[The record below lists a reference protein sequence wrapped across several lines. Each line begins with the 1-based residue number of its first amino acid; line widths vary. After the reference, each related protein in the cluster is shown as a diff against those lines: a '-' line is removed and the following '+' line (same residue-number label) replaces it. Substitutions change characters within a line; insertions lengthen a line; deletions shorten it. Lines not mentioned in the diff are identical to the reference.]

1 MENIELSIVI
11 PCYNSEHSIEELM
24 ERIDQQLNKMGL
36 SYEVICVN
44 DCSKDKTINK
54 FAQLSEKYPQFTGID
69 LMFNVG
75 QFRALMC
82 GFEQTSGQYIVTMD
96 DDLQH
101 PPEEID
107 KLYDTL
113 KKNPD
118 IDAVLGAPIKKAH
131 AWYRNIGSFFVRK
144 INEKI
149 FNKPKELRISA
160 FRCLNRKLVDTL
172 VNHKTFFPVMGP
184 LILRSTRNIIN
195 VDIEHNQRKY
205 GTSNYTFVKLI
216 KTTIDNIINFSS
228 LPLKYI
234 SMLGMISAG
243 ISFLMIIYFLFK
255 YFLIG
260 ISQPGWTSV
269 VLLINFYSG
278 MILLSLGVIGEYLV
292 RVQAEVNGYPKYVIR
307 KKIKSK

>member
-1 MENIELSIVI
+1 MSIVI
-11 PCYNSEHSIEELM
+11 PCYNSESSIEELM
-24 ERIDQQLNKMGL
+24 DRINHQMNKMGL

-44 DCSKDKTINK
+44 DCSKDNTIDN
-54 FAQLSEKYPQFTGID
+54 FHLLSQKHPQFTGID

-82 GFEQTSGQYIVTMD
+82 GFEQTTGQYIVTMD

-107 KLYDTL
+107 KLYNAL
-113 KKNPD
+113 KNNPD
-118 IDAVLGAPIKKAH
+118 IDAVLGAPVKKEH
-131 AWYRNIGSFFVRK
+131 AWYRNLGSFFVRK

-149 FNKPKELRISA
+149 FNKPKGLRISA

-195 VDIEHNQRKY
+195 VDIEHNKRKY
-205 GTSNYTFVKLI
+205 GASNYTLLTLI

-234 SMLGMISAG
+234 SMLGMITAG
-243 ISFLMIIYFLFK
+243 ISFLLIIYFLFK
-255 YFLIG
+255 YFFVG

-269 VLLINFYSG
+269 ILLINFYSG
-278 MILLSLGVIGEYLV
+278 IILLSLGVIGEYLV
-292 RVQAEVNGYPKYVIR
+292 RIQAEVNGFPKYVIR
-307 KKIKSK
+307 NKI